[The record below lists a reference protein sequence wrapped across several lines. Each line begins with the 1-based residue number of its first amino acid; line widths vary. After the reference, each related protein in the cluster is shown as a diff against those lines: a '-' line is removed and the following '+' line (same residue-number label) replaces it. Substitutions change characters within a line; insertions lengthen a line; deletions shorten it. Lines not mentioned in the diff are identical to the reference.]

1 MTSFIKPR
9 INRKTAP
16 TNKIGLTRQDYDGTM
31 STLCA
36 GCGHDSVTAALA
48 RAFFEL
54 SIQPHKVA
62 KISGIGCS
70 SKTTSYLLKEAH
82 GANLYMDE
90 CLHSPRELWQRLTH

>member
-48 RAFFEL
+48 RARASAAVTL
-54 SIQPHKVA
+54 SCPHPAHKVDMVP
-62 KISGIGCS
+62 S
-70 SKTTSYLLKEAH
+70 
-82 GANLYMDE
+82 
-90 CLHSPRELWQRLTH
+90 